1 MNKEILSHVIELI
14 AEQMGIDESNINENT
29 DFVNDLGADSLDT
42 VELVMTFEEAY
53 GIEISDSEAELMQT
67 VGDTVN
73 FIDKLKTNLNK

>member
-29 DFVNDLGADSLDT
+29 NFVNDLGADSLDT

-73 FIDKLKTNLNK
+73 FIDKLKNKS

>member
-73 FIDKLKTNLNK
+73 FIDKLKNKS

>member
-29 DFVNDLGADSLDT
+29 NFIKDLGADSLDT

-53 GIEISDSEAELMQT
+53 GIEISDSEAELMET

-73 FIDKLKTNLNK
+73 FIDKLKNKS

>member
-14 AEQMGIDESNINENT
+14 AEQMGIDESNIDENT
-29 DFVNDLGADSLDT
+29 NFVNDLGADSLDT

-73 FIDKLKTNLNK
+73 FIDKLKNKS

>member
-1 MNKEILSHVIELI
+1 MIELI

-29 DFVNDLGADSLDT
+29 NFVKDLGADSLDT

-73 FIDKLKTNLNK
+73 FIDKLKNKS

>member
-29 DFVNDLGADSLDT
+29 NFVNDLGADSLDT

-53 GIEISDSEAELMQT
+53 GIEISDTEAELMQT

-73 FIDKLKTNLNK
+73 FIDKLKNKS

>member
-1 MNKEILSHVIELI
+1 MNKEILSHVIERI

>member
-29 DFVNDLGADSLDT
+29 NFVKDLGADSLDT

-73 FIDKLKTNLNK
+73 FIDKLKNKS

>member
-14 AEQMGIDESNINENT
+14 AEQMGIDESNIDENT
-29 DFVNDLGADSLDT
+29 NFVKDLGADSLDT

-73 FIDKLKTNLNK
+73 FIDKLKNKS